1 MKVAILYIC
10 TGKYSIFWNDFYK
23 SSEDNFLLNS
33 EKEYFLFTDGNIKAH
48 NKKIHIIFQEKL
60 GWPYDTLMRF
70 KMFDSIK
77 DRLRAFDY
85 IFFINANMRFLV
97 KIEEDFLPLDE
108 GLIAVKHPGF
118 FNKLRAEFT
127 YETNPASL
135 AFIDSKE
142 GENYFMGGF
151 NGGKADEYLQLI
163 NTLRQNVQA
172 DLENGIIALWHD
184 ESHLNKYLLNKKV
197 KIMNPAYGYPE
208 GWQLPFE
215 KKVIILDKT
224 KYGGHSY
231 LRGNKTGLI
240 KTINIFFQKLMR

>member
-10 TGKYSIFWNDFYK
+10 TGKYTIFWNDFYK
-23 SSEDNFLLNS
+23 SSENNFLVNS
-33 EKEYFLFTDGNIKAH
+33 EKEYFLFTDGNIKAQ
-48 NKKIHIIFQEKL
+48 NKKIHIIFQQKL

-77 DRLRAFDY
+77 DQLRAFDY

-97 KIEEDFLPLDE
+97 KIKEDFLPLDE

-118 FNKLRAEFT
+118 FNKVRAEFT

-142 GENYFMGGF
+142 GEYYFMGGF
-151 NGGKADEYLQLI
+151 NGGKVDEYLQLI
-163 NTLRQNVQA
+163 NTLRQNVQT

-184 ESHLNKYLLNKKV
+184 ESHLNKYLLNKSV
-197 KIMNPAYGYPE
+197 KIMNPAFGYPE

-224 KYGGHSY
+224 KFGGHSY
-231 LRGNKTGLI
+231 LRSNKTGLI
-240 KTINIFFQKLMR
+240 KTIKIFFKSL